1 MLGGKH
7 RGKRGEKK
15 TPTIVQIIYVLKTA
29 NSRGKKF
36 KPLVQVSLCQA
47 VRKQHGRVVKSS
59 LQPRSTVVRADLEHL
74 TAQAEPLHG

>member
-1 MLGGKH
+1 MGREAEGEEGGK
-7 RGKRGEKK
+7 E

-47 VRKQHGRVVKSS
+47 IRKQHGRVVKSS